1 MPRGK
6 RGGLSKASYRG
17 GLPPP
22 YPPTLP
28 IDTPISV
35 AGRGRQGVLIGGT
48 TQRPRDQLR
57 GGLLSAFAPTNGRD
71 EVSPTQTPSAPRRSE
86 EAHRVGAS
94 RRAILSRDGRTL
106 TRRRPSRREM
116 RACGASSRK
125 RPRRPGLVQAVA
137 DRVNSPRG
145 LLQDRPS
152 LSSVG
157 GFKEDIVF
165 AKINDFAVRACRKA
179 RCFTKVTSRSED
191 GIDPSPSCENNSRQE
206 EAENGQHF

>member
-6 RGGLSKASYRG
+6 RGGLSKASYPG
-17 GLPPP
+17 GLPLP

-71 EVSPTQTPSAPRRSE
+71 EVSPTQTPSAPTRSE
-86 EAHRVGAS
+86 EAHRVGAG
-94 RRAILSRDGRTL
+94 RRAILSRDGLTL

-125 RPRRPGLVQAVA
+125 RPRRPGVAQAVA
-137 DRVNSPRG
+137 DGVNSQRG
-145 LLQDRPS
+145 SLQVLQ
-152 LSSVG
+152 LSTSQ
-157 GFKEDIVF
+157 F
-165 AKINDFAVRACRKA
+165 A
-179 RCFTKVTSRSED
+179 
-191 GIDPSPSCENNSRQE
+191 NNSNSQLRINPKRFFKKNQSTTPTTKRNE
-206 EAENGQHF
+206 VIKSHLNQAGIFSS